1 MLQLYFYPMACS
13 LASRIALMEAGIEA
27 RYRLAHIWNKKVL
40 DDDSDFLD
48 VSSKGAVPVLVLENG
63 ERLTETAAVL
73 QYIADLRPESG
84 LAPRPGD
91 PDRYRLQEW
100 LSFVGTEIHKAFLF
114 PTFWYKDDA
123 SKAAARERIGR
134 SVSVVAAHLA
144 RPGISRRRS
153 LHCGGCASRL
163 GAAAARPCRRRSR
176 AMAAA
181 CRLSRPHPG
190 APTGQGRNR
199 HRDGVAQDGGGL
211 AASKPERSTNQLA
224 DSPGTRLRRAGVNN
238 HPDAADE
245 IIKRDI
251 AHRRKHAAVAR
262 IVAVVAEHKEMA
274 WRHPVDIGVV
284 VEAIVD
290 AVERLIADAVR

>member
-1 MLQLYFYPMACS
+1 MLQLYFYPLACS

-40 DDDSDFLD
+40 DDDSDFLA

-123 SKAAARERIGR
+123 SKASARERIGQ
-134 SVSVVAAHLA
+134 SVSIVAAHLA
-144 RPGISRRRS
+144 NREYLVGERFTVADAHLTWALLLLGHAGVDLAQWPQLAAYLARM
-153 LHCGGCASRL
+153 RL
-163 GAAAARPCRRRSR
+163 
-176 AMAAA
+176 
-181 CRLSRPHPG
+181 RPHVKTAIG
-190 APTGQGRNR
+190 
-199 HRDGVAQDGGGL
+199 
-211 AASKPERSTNQLA
+211 
-224 DSPGTRLRRAGVNN
+224 
-238 HPDAADE
+238 
-245 IIKRDI
+245 I
-251 AHRRKHAAVAR
+251 
-262 IVAVVAEHKEMA
+262 EMA
-274 WRHPVDIGVV
+274 LLKTLKV
-284 VEAIVD
+284 
-290 AVERLIADAVR
+290 